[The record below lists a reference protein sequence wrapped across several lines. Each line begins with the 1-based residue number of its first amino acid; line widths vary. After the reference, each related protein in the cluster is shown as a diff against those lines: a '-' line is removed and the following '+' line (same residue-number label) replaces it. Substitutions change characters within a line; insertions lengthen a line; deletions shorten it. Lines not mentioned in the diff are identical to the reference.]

1 MRAPVAPLKETTM
14 RKENS
19 KNNHLAAGLARAA
32 LVAALLFM
40 PAIAVQKVNAGAE
53 QTIGTTQK
61 MSNGAGL
68 VLLMG
73 LQRG

>member
-14 RKENS
+14 IRENN
-19 KNNHLAAGLARAA
+19 KNNHLAAGLARVA

-40 PAIAVQKVNAGAE
+40 PAIAVHKVNAGTG
-53 QTIGTTQK
+53 QTIGETQK

>member
-1 MRAPVAPLKETTM
+1 MRAPVAPLKDTTM
-14 RKENS
+14 RRENN

-32 LVAALLFM
+32 LVVALLFA
-40 PAIAVQKVNAGAE
+40 PAVAVHKVNAGTG
-53 QTIGTTQK
+53 QTIGETQK